1 MTATPQLTDDEIDL
15 GELGASLLRRW
26 SWLAGFAFAG
36 VLLGAA
42 IGLKQPP
49 PQRSWQLLVNLN
61 QGPLI
66 RTDRLPQDNSQS
78 PQSLQS
84 FFVLKPLQSA
94 EEVQVALA
102 QALERRSEAKDW
114 QVEQFKLG
122 KQISS
127 SLIVVRASGLVSDPE
142 KIKTRLEKLAFTY
155 RDQLKSLSLFY
166 KDVEPAKPSWIEVV
180 PQDIEASRPGRS
192 IALGGLA
199 GLVLGAGAALVADRR
214 ANRVYGVHQL
224 IRLMGYPL
232 RASLPLLPWHS
243 KIIEAQVS
251 QLAVLLEPNLKWLVL
266 SVAQPHPV
274 VDVLVNAL
282 KRHLPAQDLVA
293 GPVLLREPLQQA
305 SEGQPLG
312 VLCVIEPGFNSELA
326 LQEARR
332 LLDQLPF
339 VQEVGLVLV
348 GQPLPDELRS

>member
-1 MTATPQLTDDEIDL
+1 MTSSSQLPDDEIDL

-26 SWLAGFAFAG
+26 SWLAGFTVAG
-36 VLLGAA
+36 VVLGAA

-49 PQRSWQLLVNLN
+49 AQRSWQLLVNLN
-61 QGPLI
+61 LGPLVTQAVI
-66 RTDRLPQDNSQS
+66 GQDPKAPLPQR
-78 PQSLQS
+78 
-84 FFVLKPLQSA
+84 PLQNP
-94 EEVQVALA
+94 
-102 QALERRSEAKDW
+102 SEAQNSLANAVEIGSDGKDW
-114 QVEQFKLG
+114 QVEPLKLG
-122 KQISS
+122 KQISD
-127 SLIVVRASGLVSDPE
+127 SLIVVRASGSVTDPE
-142 KIKTRLEKLAFTY
+142 KIKPRLEKVALSYRRKIESLAGY
-155 RDQLKSLSLFY
+155 Y

-180 PQDIEASRPGRS
+180 PQDVEASRPGRA

-199 GLVLGAGAALVADRR
+199 GLVLGAGSALMADRR
-214 ANRVYGVHQL
+214 ANRVYAVHQL
-224 IRLMGYPL
+224 LRLMGYPL

-251 QLAVLLEPNLKWLVL
+251 QLAVILQPNLKWLVL
-266 SVAQPHPV
+266 SVARPHPV
-274 VDVLVNAL
+274 VDVLVQVL
-282 KRHLPAQDLVA
+282 KRHLPAQDLAA

-348 GQPLPDELRS
+348 GQPLPDELRG